1 MGQAD
6 LASDLYWL
14 AASALSLLGVLVL
27 TAYLHLQH
35 TPEQRAVSQDVPRTM
50 FTNTTL
56 NEMRKAQVV
65 EMYLALQAQQI
76 NNETD
81 YQEHIDELKVQL
93 ANFRTNEKSREEKL
107 EELTLRNKEFK
118 RFRKF
123 AETEKAKLQELTLK
137 NKELQEK
144 VDGWEEAI
152 FGRWRRAGYRRD
164 AEPCAVCKAPWH
176 ERRR

>member
-65 EMYLALQAQQI
+65 EMYLALQDQQI

-93 ANFRTNEKSREEKL
+93 ANFRTIVKSREEKL
-107 EELTLRNKEFK
+107 EELTLRNKELAK
-118 RFRKF
+118 FRKI
-123 AETEKAKLQELTLK
+123 AGRGEAKLQALTLK
-137 NKELQEK
+137 NNELQASLDAWK
-144 VDGWEEAI
+144 GV
-152 FGRWRRAGYRRD
+152 FGRARPADFVKHSRLR
-164 AEPCAVCKAPWH
+164 
-176 ERRR
+176 